1 MKIHG
6 ETLNRSNEEVV
17 VLPRSGG
24 NDIVFKLKSIQK
36 LEEFDTQFP
45 APTPPSIMRK
55 GQTVATPDLEDKKY
69 QKAVFEQGRLKSKW
83 MLLKSLDATEGIEW
97 EKVKVSEPATWD
109 LLEEEL
115 KDSGLNEV
123 EIMRLYQ
130 AMMKVNSLDE
140 EYLEEARERFFASVQ
155 AQAVAEGK

>member
-1 MKIHG
+1 M
-6 ETLNRSNEEVV
+6 
-17 VLPRSGG
+17 
-24 NDIVFKLKSIQK
+24 
-36 LEEFDTQFP
+36 
-45 APTPPSIMRK
+45 
-55 GQTVATPDLEDKKY
+55 
-69 QKAVFEQGRLKSKW
+69 KSKW